1 MRYTGSNRSMA
12 LSGSEFPKDGQQLK
26 GIVSS
31 GRERV
36 GGDGHSLF
44 PGAFN
49 VSDGGEADPLSEFC
63 SLGQT
68 RAKRSRLEGFCK
80 SCTQ

>member
-12 LSGSEFPKDGQQLK
+12 LGGSEFPKDGQQLQ
-26 GIVSS
+26 G
-31 GRERV
+31 GLFRAAERV

-49 VSDGGEADPLSEFC
+49 VSDGSEADPLCEFC

-68 RAKRSRLEGFCK
+68 RAKRRLEGFCK